1 MNFSTTDKPKNHRS
15 GSMILASFTMVTCWL
30 AVIGIFYLGL
40 SDSIR
45 TEARPSRAEPMFVD
59 SSVTSTFLSYTGFML
74 DTLYTLM
81 PSFLEVNLDS
91 QKVYQHF
98 RDGSVRAF
106 KVSTGTKRLEKGLD
120 TREGI
125 FVVQTKIEWLYSLQ
139 FDSTKVFNWLGFN
152 YGIGFHSLLGWGY
165 YRYLGK
171 RPSSHGCI
179 RMRRDDAEELY
190 KSVEIGTPVMVHKNN
205 YARVIA
211 FLTDSSIADPGE
223 YTPQEAGA
231 MYHRQLQALYNG
243 RKLLDHF
250 PIIPLSTRTITHDGI
265 PLGDRERVP
274 PKQKLPQITNI
285 FTTAPA
291 ERTSTYTPLPPPPLA
306 KADMLLKSS
315 VEEKILP

>member
-1 MNFSTTDKPKNHRS
+1 MNSSTSDKAKNYRS
-15 GSMILASFTMVTCWL
+15 GSMILASFTAVTCWL

-45 TEARPSRAEPMFVD
+45 TESRSSPAEPMFVD
-59 SSVTSTFLSYTGFML
+59 SSVTSTFLSFTGFML

-81 PSFLEVNLDS
+81 PSFLVVDLDS

-98 RDGSVRAF
+98 RDGSVRSF
-106 KVSTGTKRLEKGLD
+106 KVSTGTKRLEKGID

-165 YRYLGK
+165 YRHLGR

-179 RMRRDDAEELY
+179 RMRRKDAEKLY
-190 KSVEIGTPVMVHKNN
+190 QSVEIGTPVMVHKNN

-211 FLTDSSIADPGE
+211 FLCDSSIANPGD
-223 YTPQEAGA
+223 YTAEEASA
-231 MYHRQLQALYNG
+231 IYHRQLQALYDG

-274 PKQKLPQITNI
+274 PKQKLPQVTNI
-285 FTTAPA
+285 FTAVPA
-291 ERTSTYTPLPPPPLA
+291 EHTRTYKPPPPPPLA
-306 KADMLLKSS
+306 KADMLLRSS

>member
-1 MNFSTTDKPKNHRS
+1 
-15 GSMILASFTMVTCWL
+15 MILASFSMLTGWL

-40 SDSIR
+40 ADSIR
-45 TEARPSRAEPMFVD
+45 TETQPASFEPFIVD
-59 SSVTSTFLSYTGFML
+59 SSVTSTFLSFTGFML

-81 PSFLEVNLDS
+81 PSYLEVNLDS

-106 KVSTGTKRLEKGLD
+106 KVSTGTKRLEKGID

-179 RMRRDDAEELY
+179 RMRRNDAEELY
-190 KSVEIGTPVMVHKNN
+190 KSVAIGTPVMVHKNN
-205 YARVIA
+205 YARVVA
-211 FLTDSSIADPGE
+211 FLSDSTIADPGE
-223 YTPQEAGA
+223 YSAEEASA
-231 MYHRQLQALYNG
+231 VYHRQLQSLYAG
-243 RKLLDHF
+243 RKLLEHF
-250 PIIPLSTRTITHDGI
+250 PIIPISTRTITHDGI
-265 PLGDRERVP
+265 PIGDRERVP
-274 PKQKLPQITNI
+274 PKQKLPQIANI
-285 FTTAPA
+285 FAIFRA
-291 ERTSTYTPLPPPPLA
+291 ERTYTRTPLPPPPLV
-306 KADMLLKSS
+306 KADILLRST